1 MPASLASANGGATI
15 QPMNAKDWE
24 RRVEPHF
31 GYLRTEFGCEVV
43 EWSDENWWETSIT
56 YQNSTTAIKVACSEE
71 FDRLVTDLIRLV
83 HGARPP
89 TVVFVSES
97 PKLHKFGLG
106 NLLMIRA
113 PELWS
118 ELKEQKGQSDD
129 AIETQL
135 RSQAKALREFGSDIL
150 RGDFSSFVEMEARVR
165 AIARDME
172 GITIWSPNRGDSA
185 ALADT
190 IAKIRTSYPT
200 VPIATG
206 TYQRPTQPVEAGTHQ
221 PQTPPIYAGT
231 HQSPTRRTFRDRV
244 RSLLRLIA
252 GEVD

>member
-1 MPASLASANGGATI
+1 
-15 QPMNAKDWE
+15 MNPKEWE

-31 GYLRTEFGCEVV
+31 GYLRTEFGCEIV
-43 EWSDENWWETSIT
+43 EWSDENWWETSVT

-71 FDRLVTDLIRLV
+71 FDRLETDLIRLV
-83 HGARPP
+83 NGARPA
-89 TVVFVSES
+89 TVVFVSET

-118 ELKEQKGQSDD
+118 ELKEQKGQNDK
-129 AIETQL
+129 AIAVQL
-135 RSQAKALREFGSDIL
+135 QSQAKALREFGSDIL

-165 AIARDME
+165 AVARDME
-172 GITIWSPNRGDSA
+172 GITIWSPNRGDSG

-206 TYQRPTQPVEAGTHQ
+206 IYQRPTPPIEAGGGQSGTL
-221 PQTPPIYAGT
+221 PIDPRAP
-231 HQSPTRRTFRDRV
+231 QSPTRRTFRDRV
-244 RSLLRLIA
+244 RLLLRLIA